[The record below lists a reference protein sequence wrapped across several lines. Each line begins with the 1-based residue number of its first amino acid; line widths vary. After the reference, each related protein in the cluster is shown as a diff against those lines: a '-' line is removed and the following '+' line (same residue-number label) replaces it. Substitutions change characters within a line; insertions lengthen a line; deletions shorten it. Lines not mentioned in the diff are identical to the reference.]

1 MRVRATGAEETNRHC
16 SGIMEG
22 AVVLMRSF
30 RGGKRSETYGNNDDD
45 DDDDD
50 DEDEDE
56 DEELE
61 EDELPDD
68 DEEADADAEDD
79 PLSAI
84 AAVATDG

>member
-16 SGIMEG
+16 SGMMEG

-45 DDDDD
+45 
-50 DEDEDE
+50 DEDE